1 MMKSDRIGMCA
12 PSALSGSQTESMLRQ
27 ENEPEKAYM
36 VIEMSEASELLQKD
50 LLTAPSRLVSCC
62 YYSVL
67 FVLNAAEKAY

>member
-1 MMKSDRIGMCA
+1 
-12 PSALSGSQTESMLRQ
+12 MLRQ